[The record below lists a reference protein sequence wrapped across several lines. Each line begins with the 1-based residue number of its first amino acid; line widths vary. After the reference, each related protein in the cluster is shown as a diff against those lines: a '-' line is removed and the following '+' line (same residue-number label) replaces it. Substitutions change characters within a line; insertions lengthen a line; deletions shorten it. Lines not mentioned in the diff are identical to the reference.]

1 MEYIVMKHFF
11 IGLASSVALFACE
24 QRSSTSETSSLD
36 QVTIRVKN
44 SGVRQAVMFASV
56 TQGGEC
62 RGGVPKYQVPKS
74 DSDWKQGNPL
84 PDLKV
89 DLSVKRVC
97 IAGQAGAAIGG
108 GQDIKYW
115 DLPANLK
122 GGSTLII
129 NGDQISLADEISELD
144 NAELACDSF
153 GAQLIVEKTGGKYLA
168 TVSGKAAEL
177 LRDEQ
182 GKPVKAVGGGY
193 DAGKTFDTKK
203 QFPKH
208 WTLANNFDKTSE
220 APKVTVKDLS
230 KNAFGYSADQYS
242 PVIKK
247 EENGYK
253 LIVTFFELTGSH
265 TTVTYEY
272 ANWFFAEKDCKISSG
287 N

>member
-1 MEYIVMKHFF
+1 MKNVFV
-11 IGLASSVALFACE
+11 GLTCSVALLACH
-24 QRSSTSETSSLD
+24 QRSNTSEIASLD
-36 QVTIRVKN
+36 EVTIRVKN
-44 SGVRQAVMFASV
+44 PGVRQPVLFASV
-56 TQGGEC
+56 TEGGEC
-62 RGGVPKYQVPKS
+62 RGGVPKYQVPKPN
-74 DSDWKQGNPL
+74 SDWKQGKPL

-115 DLPANLK
+115 NLPTNLK

-129 NGDQISLADEISELD
+129 NGDEITLAEASNEQN
-144 NAELACDSF
+144 NAELKCDSY
-153 GAQLIVEKTGGKYLA
+153 GAQLVVEKAGDKYLA

-182 GKPVKAVGGGY
+182 GKTVLAIGGGY
-193 DAGKTFDTKK
+193 DAGKTWETKK
-203 QFPKH
+203 RFPKH
-208 WTLANNFDKTSE
+208 WTLANNFDNSSE
-220 APKVTVKDLS
+220 SPEVTVKSLS
-230 KNAFGYSADQYS
+230 KSSFGYSADQYS

-253 LIVTFFELTGSH
+253 LVVTFFELTGSR
-265 TTVTYEY
+265 TSMTYEY
-272 ANWFFAEKDCKISSG
+272 ANWFFAEKDCKLSSV

>member
-1 MEYIVMKHFF
+1 
-11 IGLASSVALFACE
+11 
-24 QRSSTSETSSLD
+24 
-36 QVTIRVKN
+36 
-44 SGVRQAVMFASV
+44 MFASV

-62 RGGVPKYQVPKS
+62 RGGVPKYQVPKPN
-74 DSDWKQGNPL
+74 SDWKQGNPL

-108 GQDIKYW
+108 GQDIEYW

-129 NGDQISLADEISELD
+129 NGEQISSADASD
-144 NAELACDSF
+144 DGNSAELICDSY
-153 GAQLIVEKTGGKYLA
+153 GAQLVVEKTGGKYLA

-182 GKPVKAVGGGY
+182 GKPVKAIGGGY
-193 DAGKTFDTKK
+193 DAGKTFETKK
-203 QFPKH
+203 RFPTH
-208 WTLANNFDKTSE
+208 WTLANNFDKSSE
-220 APKVTVKDLS
+220 APKVTIKDLS
-230 KNAFGYSADQYS
+230 KMSEFGYSADQYS

-253 LIVTFFELTGSH
+253 LIVTYLELTGSH

-272 ANWFFAEKDCKISSG
+272 ANWFFAQKDCNLSAG